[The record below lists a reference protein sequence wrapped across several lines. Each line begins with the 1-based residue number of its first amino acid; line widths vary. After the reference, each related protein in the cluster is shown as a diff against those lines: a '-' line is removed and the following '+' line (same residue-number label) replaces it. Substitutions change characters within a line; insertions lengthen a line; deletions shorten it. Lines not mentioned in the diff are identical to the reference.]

1 MFKRISLKLCFALW
15 AGCLHTGV
23 GAQGLPPEVVRAL
36 QQAQLPA
43 TALHVVVA
51 PAQGGVQ
58 RLSHQGDAMVNPASL
73 MKLVTTSV
81 ALETLGPGHVWRT
94 AVGADGP
101 IVNGQLRGNL
111 YIQGQGDPKWV
122 VERVWLLARRIKSL
136 GIERIEGDIVLD
148 RSAFELT
155 PTDPGQFDGEPHRP
169 YNATPDALVVN
180 FKSLMVH
187 FVPDPKQGLAR
198 VHVEPPMAGV
208 RIPVSVPLFKGACN
222 DYRAALQAELGD
234 PNQLVFKGSYPAEC
248 GERIWPLAYADPAS
262 HAARAIEGVWRS
274 VGGQL
279 GGRVREGRVAPQL
292 PTLLVSESP
301 PLAELIRDIN
311 KFSNNLM
318 AEQLFLTLSQQ
329 ADGVGRMEASRAIV
343 QRWWD
348 RHVGVPGLVID
359 NGSGLSR
366 TARVTAQGLAVL
378 LQRAWAAPYMPEWI
392 ASLPISGQD
401 GTLRRS
407 KAQASAHL
415 KTGSL
420 RNVLAVAGYVDGA
433 AGQRWTLVAIIEHP
447 QAQAGRAV
455 LDALVDWT
463 AKLNHQP

>member
-1 MFKRISLKLCFALW
+1 MLF
-15 AGCLHTGV
+15 
-23 GAQGLPPEVVRAL
+23 
-36 QQAQLPA
+36 
-43 TALHVVVA
+43 
-51 PAQGGVQ
+51 
-58 RLSHQGDAMVNPASL
+58 
-73 MKLVTTSV
+73 
-81 ALETLGPGHVWRT
+81 
-94 AVGADGP
+94 
-101 IVNGQLRGNL
+101 
-111 YIQGQGDPKWV
+111 
-122 VERVWLLARRIKSL
+122 
-136 GIERIEGDIVLD
+136 
-148 RSAFELT
+148 RS
-155 PTDPGQFDGEPHRP
+155 
-169 YNATPDALVVN
+169 
-180 FKSLMVH
+180 
-187 FVPDPKQGLAR
+187 
-198 VHVEPPMAGV
+198 
-208 RIPVSVPLFKGACN
+208 
-222 DYRAALQAELGD
+222 
-234 PNQLVFKGSYPAEC
+234 FKGSYPAEC